1 MKTSSQAIYDTVLRA
16 EHSISIT
23 KSLLTAHQAREI
35 YRLKPEPFKPS
46 TSPRGQSQS
55 RVLAQRYGM
64 SPKAIRDIWNGR
76 TWIHATAHSSISSEG
91 STSHEVFGPLC
102 KFWRLRTAPSTQKQI
117 SIFRC
122 LIRIFQILKVEARN
136 MDTLCRPFVR
146 SEAVPRDPR
155 TRCRAFATSMSPSA
169 LPQAPYHPR

>member
-1 MKTSSQAIYDTVLRA
+1 MTTSSQAIDGIVLRA
-16 EHSISIT
+16 EYSISIT
-23 KSLLTAHQAREI
+23 RNLLTAQQAREI
-35 YRLKPEPFKPS
+35 YQMKPEPLKPS
-46 TSPRGQSQS
+46 TLPHGRSES
-55 RVLAQRYGM
+55 RILAQQYGM

-155 TRCRAFATSMSPSA
+155 TRCRAFATTVSPST
-169 LPQAPYHPR
+169 LL